1 MSLLLDSATITFPFR
16 LLKNAHELLI
26 NQQLKELSPSVQAV
40 VFSRQGILYLAI
52 TPINAYL

>member
-16 LLKNAHELLI
+16 PLKNAHELLI